1 MFNCEEQQYKIFHF
15 LPHVQTFKINFLNI
29 SETRIK
35 KEKEKKK
42 RKRINPLPFSLF
54 PTTFR
59 IDKN

>member
-42 RKRINPLPFSLF
+42 EKE
-54 PTTFR
+54 
-59 IDKN
+59 